1 MRSCITAVTVML
13 ILAGAAYAELPAA
26 TVSTVNQAL
35 SSGKPTLIDFGLRT
49 CTVCKKMAPY
59 LESAS
64 NDYRG
69 KANVLFI
76 DVRADQATA
85 QRFRVQMLP
94 TQIFINPQG
103 KEVQRHT
110 GFMDKEGIINGL
122 KAAGLK

>member
-1 MRSCITAVTVML
+1 MKSIITAVAVLL
-13 ILAGAAYAELPAA
+13 ILFGAANAELPAVNV
-26 TVSTVNQAL
+26 TTVNQAL
-35 SSGKPTLIDFGLRT
+35 LSGKPTLIAFGLRT

-59 LESAS
+59 LESLS

-69 KANVLFI
+69 HANVLFI
-76 DVRADQATA
+76 DVRADQAIA

-110 GFMDKEGIINGL
+110 GFMDKAGIIKGL
-122 KAAGLK
+122 KSSGLK

>member
-1 MRSCITAVTVML
+1 MKSCITAVTVML
-13 ILAGAAYAELPAA
+13 ILAGTAYAELPAA
-26 TVSTVNQAL
+26 HVTTVNQAL
-35 SSGKPTLIDFGLRT
+35 VSGKPTLIDFGLRT
-49 CTVCKKMAPY
+49 CPTCKKMAPY

-76 DVRADQATA
+76 DVRADQAVA
-85 QRFRVQMLP
+85 QRFSVQMLP

-110 GFMDKEGIINGL
+110 GFMDKEEIIKGL
-122 KAAGLK
+122 KSAGMK